1 MFSRLGY
8 QALPLG
14 DFDHFQQSS
23 IGFYGSQKSL
33 FSFGHVQDPWGQ
45 IPHTKGSS
53 QGWLSWICHGIV
65 TSLAFLMMVITFPI
79 SAWFV
84 LKIVPAYERMIVFCL
99 GRIRAP
105 QGPGMI
111 LLLPFIDHWQRVDLR
126 TRAFNVPPGKL
137 TTKDGAMI
145 SMGADIQFR
154 VWDPVLSVMMVK
166 DLNAA
171 TRMMAQNAM
180 NTTLLKKNLREIQ
193 TEKLQFGDQLLLEIN
208 DMTKSWG
215 LEVDQ
220 VELILEA
227 VLQPSQ
233 ESLSAPLT
241 MTPPILGFEGL
252 HNTIQQLATHF
263 FSNSVAMAA
272 AASPETGNQPDSVVT
287 VNEGEQPAPT
297 ITTTSSSSS
306 RKKPSPEELLSALEL
321 FLSEFLVGSVRASY
335 QLNIIL
341 PSGARRTYF
350 IDLTAGR
357 GRIGHG
363 NPECNPDVILEM
375 TENDL
380 QAFFSGELHPLSAY
394 MSGRLRVKGDL
405 SVALKLEE
413 LFKAMKQRR

>member
-1 MFSRLGY
+1 
-8 QALPLG
+8 
-14 DFDHFQQSS
+14 
-23 IGFYGSQKSL
+23 
-33 FSFGHVQDPWGQ
+33 
-45 IPHTKGSS
+45 
-53 QGWLSWICHGIV
+53 
-65 TSLAFLMMVITFPI
+65 
-79 SAWFV
+79 
-84 LKIVPAYERMIVFCL
+84 MIVFCL

-272 AASPETGNQPDSVVT
+272 AASPETVNKPMGQCTICHTPIPQASGIPDQH
-287 VNEGEQPAPT
+287 N
-297 ITTTSSSSS
+297 
-306 RKKPSPEELLSALEL
+306 LLFA
-321 FLSEFLVGSVRASY
+321 
-335 QLNIIL
+335 N
-341 PSGARRTYF
+341 
-350 IDLTAGR
+350 
-357 GRIGHG
+357 
-363 NPECNPDVILEM
+363 
-375 TENDL
+375 L
-380 QAFFSGELHPLSAY
+380 QAKLSTY
-394 MSGRLRVKGDL
+394 QITVKGSDL
-405 SVALKLEE
+405 VCDNCGQGGEFWCSDCEKCPCIKWFETHQRYLK
-413 LFKAMKQRR
+413 